1 MNRMTTP
8 TQPYSVNV
16 MPATSTKPIPIT
28 SVPYTSPTTPI
39 NTQIQPQPQP
49 QPQVQQSQP
58 GEHRS
63 GKMPIMHRPDVQSI
77 RYTNQNYPLNGSLQ
91 TIHE

>member
-8 TQPYSVNV
+8 IQPYSVNV
-16 MPATSTKPIPIT
+16 MPTTSTKPTPIT

-39 NTQIQPQPQP
+39 NTQIQPQPQL

-58 GEHRS
+58 G
-63 GKMPIMHRPDVQSI
+63 
-77 RYTNQNYPLNGSLQ
+77 
-91 TIHE
+91 